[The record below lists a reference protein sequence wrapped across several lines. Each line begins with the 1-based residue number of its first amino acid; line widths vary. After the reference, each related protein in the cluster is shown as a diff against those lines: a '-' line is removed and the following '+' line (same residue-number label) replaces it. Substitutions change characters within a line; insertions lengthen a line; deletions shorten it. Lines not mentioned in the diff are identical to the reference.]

1 MNCFNAII
9 KTILKPE
16 PKKNTIIK
24 GVGEPTKK
32 IVANAPIII
41 ASIFE
46 HVPIAA
52 LAVPAMCPIGDKAR
66 ALTLLKRKPNEAN
79 AGTEKIK
86 NSVSVS
92 SSNIKE

>member
-1 MNCFNAII
+1 MNCFNEII
-9 KTILKPE
+9 TTRLKLE
-16 PKKNTIIK
+16 PKKNTTIK

-86 NSVSVS
+86 NSVSFRS
-92 SSNIKE
+92 